1 MHNIEINDKVLSAVA
16 KYINAKNEH
25 NDGKK
30 GRADFPVV
38 LVDQIVQ
45 PKVRGDNIV
54 VLVDG
59 GIKGMAKHTIP
70 CADLDLR
77 KTRRP
82 KKDTKEVA
90 NEQQSEV

>member
-1 MHNIEINDKVLSAVA
+1 MA

-25 NDGKK
+25 NEGKK
-30 GRADFPVV
+30 GRADFPVINAKS
-38 LVDQIVQ
+38 LVQ
-45 PKVRGDNIV
+45 PKVKGDSV
-54 VLVDG
+54 VTLVDG
-59 GIKGMAKHTIP
+59 GIKGLAKHTIP